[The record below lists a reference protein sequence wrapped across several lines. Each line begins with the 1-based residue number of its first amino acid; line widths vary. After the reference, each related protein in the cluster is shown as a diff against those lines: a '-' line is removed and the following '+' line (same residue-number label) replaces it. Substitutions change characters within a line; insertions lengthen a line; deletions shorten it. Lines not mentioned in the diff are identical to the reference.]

1 MEENKAVVRRIV
13 EDLFNTG
20 DTCIA
25 DEVFAANYV
34 DHTASDPGVP
44 GVENVKRFIEEWRSA
59 FPDTRSVVDDLVA
72 EGDRVM

>member
-20 DTCIA
+20 DTSIA
-25 DEVFAANYV
+25 DEVFAADYV

-44 GVENVKRFIEEWRSA
+44 GAENVKRFIEEWRSA

-72 EGDRVM
+72 EGDWVM